1 MSRPSRRNTYNTYLH
16 SPTWKRLRRQAL
28 TRDKFK
34 CRGCG
39 DPAQHVH
46 HDRYP
51 NVYGQEKLSWLY
63 SVCADCHTAIHEMV
77 NAGAKLKTATR
88 QVVVVMNDPMVRPR
102 KQKKAKKQVT
112 RDDVVR
118 LKRRLE
124 NPSPKVSPST
134 KMKRTLKE
142 ENDRLHQIAVNRR
155 VREAARK
162 GLA

>member
-1 MSRPSRRNTYNTYLH
+1 MSRPSRKNAYNAYLN

-39 DPAQHVH
+39 DPAAHVH

-63 SVCADCHTAIHEMV
+63 SVCADCHTSIHEMV
-77 NAGAKLKTATR
+77 NAGARLKTATR

-102 KQKKAKKQVT
+102 KQKRAKKKQVT
-112 RDDVVR
+112 HEDVVR

-124 NPSPKVSPST
+124 QPRGNPRKKLEKS
-134 KMKRTLKE
+134 LKE
-142 ENDRLHQIAVNRR
+142 ENDRLHQVAVNRR
-155 VREAARK
+155 RREAAKK